1 MTEEEA
7 DVAVRGILRDLGL
20 SFTEDTPRG
29 GDLYLWTGNQFHIGE
44 MTAANIIHEI
54 AHWLVATEEERNT
67 PEFNLG
73 LAPEPGCRT
82 LSRKMPKKEAQCKEC
97 MASVLGIQIELT
109 LGLPW
114 EKTHSMH
121 GWSDTDQSFE
131 DRVALLKGKGFL
143 NAEGRP
149 TFLKVPE

>member
-1 MTEEEA
+1 MTEEDA
-7 DVAVRGILRDLGL
+7 VVRGILLDLGIP
-20 SFTEDTPRG
+20 FTEETPKG
-29 GDLYLWTGNQFHIGE
+29 GDLYLWTGTQFHIGE

-73 LAPEPGCRT
+73 VAPEPGCR
-82 LSRKMPKKEAQCKEC
+82 LLPRKMPKEEAQLKEC
-97 MASVLGIQIELT
+97 MASVLGIQIERT
-109 LGLPW
+109 LGMLW
-114 EKTHSMH
+114 EKTYSMH

-131 DRVALLKGKGFL
+131 DQVTLLKDKGFL

-149 TFLKVPE
+149 SFLKVPE